1 MLTRLLL
8 ASASILAL
16 GGFAAA
22 ADLTPT
28 PPPVPAFT
36 WAGLYLGGQIGFAWA
51 NDTGYVS
58 NTGPISG
65 PIGPVTGTFATTV
78 VPVGTFSSVA
88 NPSGV
93 IGGAHLGYTWQV
105 NQWVLGLEGEIDGV
119 GLSKTISPVYYV
131 SSTTNSYLQG
141 ALLGRAG
148 YAFDHILVYVTGGG
162 VEALIKNSYNVVSNF
177 SALPDTRKGWTVGG
191 GIEYAVNNNWSV
203 RAEYRYSNFGVFFDP
218 WVVDFVSVSH
228 HWTENQVKVGFSY
241 KFGSAP
247 PPVAVV
253 TK

>member
-1 MLTRLLL
+1 MFTRLLL
-8 ASASILAL
+8 ASTSVLAL

-51 NDTGYVS
+51 NDTGYTS
-58 NTGPISG
+58 NTGPITNQ
-65 PIGPVTGTFATTV
+65 IGPGVGTFVTTV
-78 VPVGTFSSVA
+78 VPAGTFSSVA

-119 GLSKTISPVYYV
+119 GLSKTVVPVFYV
-131 SSTTNSYLQG
+131 SSTTNSFLQG

-148 YAFDHILVYVTGGG
+148 YAFDNILVYATGGG
-162 VEALIKNSYNVVSNF
+162 VEALIKNRYNVVSNF
-177 SALPDTRKGWTVGG
+177 NALTDERKGWTVGG

-203 RAEYRYSNFGVFFDP
+203 RAEYRYSNFGVFYDP
-218 WVVDFVSVSH
+218 SVVDFVTVAH

-241 KFGSAP
+241 KFTPASPA
-247 PPVAVV
+247 AVV
-253 TK
+253 AKY